1 MSDHEREGRLAFS
14 RSHLESTTMLALGP
28 AEQQQQQSSRAASAA
43 EQQQQSSNS
52 SRAAKMSDKT
62 NTARMRELQALR
74 AQIELQETVVA
85 ALADVVCNVYA
96 SFDALKR
103 ESTQLHAG
111 KGSRPFAPE
120 SAASLRVRQVQV
132 AKQLKEA
139 TAAYFNELGLESDLI
154 RVYDEVSSGKRAPPR
169 ESEMKFHI
177 SHQKS
182 SRDHHDADDF
192 CVRSLVIDRETA
204 IAKARV
210 DRREAERLARFKAP
224 RAKIMK

>member
-1 MSDHEREGRLAFS
+1 
-14 RSHLESTTMLALGP
+14 
-28 AEQQQQQSSRAASAA
+28 
-43 EQQQQSSNS
+43 
-52 SRAAKMSDKT
+52 MSDKT
-62 NTARMRELQALR
+62 NTARTRELQALR

-139 TAAYFNELGLESDLI
+139 TAAYVYELGLESDLI
-154 RVYDEVSSGKRAPPR
+154 REYDEVSSGKRAPPR
-169 ESEMKFHI
+169 ESDMKFHI

-224 RAKIMK
+224 RAKIMKK